1 MPCFHNLILFSYTN
15 TDTSLSCWYPEL
27 IDLNKQACSFWHL
40 FSSFQLLVAF
50 SRIIFLFDNLALT
63 LDGSDIWHNFDI
75 SVALYILH
83 SVPKHRIL
91 ICLKDSFSKLF
102 LAFVLSSVFISS
114 YGFNHA
120 FWLNSSTF
128 PANIR
133 LDEDVLKTP
142 WIRLSFLSSEDV
154 FKTSSRR
161 PHQDEY
167 VLFSLPSSE
176 DVFKRSSRR
185 LGQDQHIC
193 LGYTS
198 SRRLQDVFKTSSR
211 RLQDVLEDVKLLR
224 WRLVENVFK
233 TCLQDVFK
241 TSWRPTNACWVA
253 YFVYYYPKT

>member
-1 MPCFHNLILFSYTN
+1 MAQTFGTILISLWFFTFSIVFPN
-15 TDTSLSCWYPEL
+15 TEL
-27 IDLNKQACSFWHL
+27 
-40 FSSFQLLVAF
+40 
-50 SRIIFLFDNLALT
+50 
-63 LDGSDIWHNFDI
+63 
-75 SVALYILH
+75 
-83 SVPKHRIL
+83 L

-142 WIRLSFLSSEDV
+142 WIRLLFLSSEDV

-198 SRRLQDVFKTSSR
+198 SRRLQDV
-211 RLQDVLEDVKLLR
+211 LEDVKLLR

>member
-1 MPCFHNLILFSYTN
+1 MAQTFGTILISLWFFTFSIVFPN
-15 TDTSLSCWYPEL
+15 TEL
-27 IDLNKQACSFWHL
+27 
-40 FSSFQLLVAF
+40 
-50 SRIIFLFDNLALT
+50 
-63 LDGSDIWHNFDI
+63 
-75 SVALYILH
+75 
-83 SVPKHRIL
+83 L

-120 FWLNSSTF
+120 FWFNSSTF
-128 PANIR
+128 PVNIR

-161 PHQDEY
+161 LRQDEY

-176 DVFKRSSRR
+176 DVFKRSSRH

-211 RLQDVLEDVKLLR
+211 R
-224 WRLVENVFK
+224 F
-233 TCLQDVFK
+233 QDVFK
-241 TSWRPTNACWVA
+241 TSCKYVLNASSRRFEDVSSSSTVFANKSLRSIQHVC
-253 YFVYYYPKT
+253 KTYCKDPCLQKDSARSHFR